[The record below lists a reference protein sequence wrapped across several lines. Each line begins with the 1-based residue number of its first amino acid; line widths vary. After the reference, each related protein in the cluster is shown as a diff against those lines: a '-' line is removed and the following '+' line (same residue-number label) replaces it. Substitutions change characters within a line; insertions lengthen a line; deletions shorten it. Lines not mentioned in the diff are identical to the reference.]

1 MDRPQQSSS
10 AWNILPKS
18 SGLCNYGACVQ
29 YAIREHATA
38 VVGFSDS
45 IFQLLVVKSEV
56 LGKDGKCY
64 VLTFD
69 EMSLKTE
76 LEYDRVRDTL
86 DGLVE
91 LPEKRPTPCNEA
103 LVFMVVDGNLGEFFR
118 HENHPWP
125 PSLSLHGKLRLPNFK
140 SKLLDLLP
148 TSVSEDPDHFDVKV
162 FDGPAIVHTL
172 PRGGSSTFGEYSS
185 NIFLPWTIRQ
195 LQDCKRIDVVW
206 DVYYEESLKET
217 TREKRGN
224 GYGEECPQKR
234 KCQ

>member
-1 MDRPQQSSS
+1 MDRPQQGSS

-18 SGLCNYGACVQ
+18 SGLCNYGACVH

-56 LGKDGKCY
+56 LGKDGQCC

-76 LEYDRVRDTL
+76 LAYDRVRDTL

-103 LVFMVVDGNLGEFFR
+103 LVFMARGLTANWKQTLGFFFSR
-118 HENHPWP
+118 NAAGA
-125 PSLSLHGKLRLPNFK
+125 SDLIRLLMMAIKKLRDIQMQPVAVVC
-140 SKLLDLLP
+140 DQ
-148 TSVSEDPDHFDVKV
+148 
-162 FDGPAIVHTL
+162 A
-172 PRGGSSTFGEYSS
+172 ST
-185 NIFLPWTIRQ
+185 NR
-195 LQDCKRIDVVW
+195 
-206 DVYYEESLKET
+206 SLYASLGVT
-217 TREKRGN
+217 
-224 GYGEECPQKR
+224 
-234 KCQ
+234 